1 MTKVSKSAQS
11 DPEKPKEKYK
21 VTNWK
26 AYNKALVERGSLT
39 LWINDEAV
47 EEWYHTGEQKP
58 GGEIIYSDRCMAC
71 MLSIKSLF
79 RLGFQQT
86 EGFVRSVVLMLE
98 MADEIS
104 VPSYSQICRRQKELK
119 IAIRPKYRKLVER
132 GGQPLH
138 IVVDSTGLKVYG
150 EGEWKVRQHGV
161 GKRRTWRKLHLGV
174 DEGNNDL
181 VAVELTTNSVDDA
194 EMVPDLLGQI
204 EGPVGKFG
212 GDGAYDKAKVYDE
225 LEGRNIE
232 PIMLPREDAVYWED
246 GEGNLL
252 EHPRNAVLKAIDEV
266 GRAEWKKRS
275 GYHRRS
281 KAEVAMF
288 RYKTI
293 FGPKMY
299 ARIFENQKTEVR
311 IKCAIINKFNQ
322 LGMPVSVKL
331 ALKAHSGFK
340 GQLVFLTE
348 LCNKVKLMKQSCRYS
363 VKTWREI

>member
-1 MTKVSKSAQS
+1 MTKVKKDAQKT
-11 DPEKPKEKYK
+11 EIPKEKYR

-39 LWINDEAV
+39 LWIDDGVV
-47 EEWYHTGEQKP
+47 EDWYHTGEQKP
-58 GGEIIYSDRCMAC
+58 GGEVIYSDRCMEC

-79 RLGFQQT
+79 RLGFRQT
-86 EGFVRSVVLMLE
+86 EGFARSVVLMLE
-98 MADEIS
+98 LSGRLS

-119 IAIRPKYRKLVER
+119 VSIRPKYRKMVES

-161 GKRRTWRKLHLGV
+161 GKRRTWRKLHLAV

-181 VAVELTTNSVDDA
+181 LAVELTTNGVDDA
-194 EMVPDLLGQI
+194 EVVPELLGQV
-204 EGPVGKFG
+204 EESVGKFG
-212 GDGAYDKAKVYDE
+212 GDGAYDKRKVYDE
-225 LEGRNIE
+225 LEERKIA
-232 PIMLPREDAVYWED
+232 PIIPPREDAAYWTDE
-246 GEGNLL
+246 EGNDL
-252 EHPRNAVLKAIDEV
+252 EHPRNKALAIIDDV
-266 GRAEWKKRS
+266 GGPEWKKQS

-281 KAEVAMF
+281 KAEVAMY

-299 ARIFENQKTEVR
+299 ARRFENQKTEVR

-322 LGMPVSVKL
+322 LGMPVSVKV
-331 ALKAHSGFK
+331 A
-340 GQLVFLTE
+340 
-348 LCNKVKLMKQSCRYS
+348 
-363 VKTWREI
+363 